1 VINNHDPA
9 VVEVKDLSHTYPS
22 GVEALKGVSLCVQQG
37 DVFGIIGQN
46 GCGKTTLVKH
56 FNGLLRPTGGEVRVF
71 GNNSKEKTIAELSAD
86 VGFVFQNPDFQLFLT
101 SVEQE
106 INFGPNNIRM
116 PEEERRQIIEQ
127 LVSRLGLSERMQS
140 HPFELTRL
148 ERKMVSIA
156 SVLAMKPRVVV
167 FDEPTTGQDAVQTR
181 AIMELFRDFSR
192 DGHTLIIVSHD
203 MSLIA
208 EYCNRVSVM
217 KGGSVLAC
225 DTPRTVFADRSTLTL
240 AGLEPPEITQIAQQA
255 RLDQI
260 FLSVSEAF
268 EWIIGEQ
275 RSCGPATSGASA
287 ADFS

>member
-1 VINNHDPA
+1 MINNHDPA

-275 RSCGPATSGASA
+275 RSRGPATSGASA